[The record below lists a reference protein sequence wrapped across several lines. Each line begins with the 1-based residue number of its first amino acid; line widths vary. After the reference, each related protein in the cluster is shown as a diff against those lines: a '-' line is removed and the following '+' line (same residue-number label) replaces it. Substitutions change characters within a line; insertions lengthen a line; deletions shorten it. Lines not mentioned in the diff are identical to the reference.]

1 MNYGVVTR
9 GSPEAQI
16 VSNKRGITSL
26 DHRPN
31 IPGPYIYVETGD
43 PEFDTDQS
51 PPWQNDFL
59 YFGTAFVGFRHGLD
73 GYPEF
78 IGKLDLTLG
87 AVTGTVAFQL
97 PLAYRSISFDYT
109 FPIFAGGT
117 DWQAGIMSVN
127 PFGDGNVYVYWP
139 VQATAI

>member
-1 MNYGVVTR
+1 MTNLGVVTR
-9 GSPEAQI
+9 GSAEAQI
-16 VSNKRGITSL
+16 ATNRRGVTSL

-51 PPWQNDFL
+51 PPWQNDFTW
-59 YFGTAFVGFRHGLD
+59 FGDAFVGFRHGLD

-78 IGKLDLTLG
+78 IGKLDLTAG

-117 DWQAGIMSVN
+117 DWQAGVMSVN
-127 PFGDGNVYVYWP
+127 PLGDGDVYVYWP
-139 VQATAI
+139 VVT